1 MANSKSRLTN
11 CTFVSVCNIEVHYH
25 YHYHYNINGKVEPAL
40 HIILQEYN
48 TLRTIV
54 ACSYN
59 EHWQQVHAFMTSHML

>member
-48 TLRTIV
+48 TLRTRDPWKPI
-54 ACSYN
+54 SMT
-59 EHWQQVHAFMTSHML
+59 HHFMRKNGEKPL